1 MKQITMPLL
10 SPSMSEGQIVRWLKK
25 EGEAIHEGEVIAE
38 VETDKA
44 IMDLEAF
51 ESGILKQILL
61 PEGGR
66 APVNTP
72 IALIEAESEETEQ
85 TAAAVSGQIKEE
97 KEIPETQPFTK
108 SSAEIKQNLGEE
120 KPQRIR
126 SSPLARKI
134 AKEEQIEL
142 SEIQGTGPGGRIV
155 KRDVLE
161 RLEQKKQLST
171 TIPKLTGPSLQP
183 LTGAIKL
190 PLSLMRE
197 KIAKR
202 LLESKTTIPHFYL
215 ETEVSVTALSHFR
228 NELNQYYSQQEPSW
242 KFTYNDFILKAT
254 IEALKRVPSVNA
266 SWNGDS
272 ILRYNSINIAFA
284 VAIEDGLITPV
295 IKDGQ
300 NKSLMMLSKEAK
312 ELIQKAQERKLTP
325 EEYTGGTITVSNLGM
340 YGIENFYAIIDP
352 PQVMI
357 LAIGAIIKKPIV
369 DGQNNIVIG
378 EVMRVSAS
386 CDHRVVDGATGA
398 KFLKEFK
405 QLMENPLSML
415 V

>member
-10 SPSMSEGQIVRWLKK
+10 SPSMTEGQIVRWLKK
-25 EGEAIHEGEVIAE
+25 EGEPIQEGEVIAE

-44 IMDLEAF
+44 VMDLEAF

-61 PEGGR
+61 PEGSR

-72 IALIEAESEETEQ
+72 IALIETESEETGQ
-85 TAAAVSGQIKEE
+85 LSTAHEPVMEVKE
-97 KEIPETQPFTK
+97 KSET
-108 SSAEIKQNLGEE
+108 SSLPMPSAQLKQGPVEE
-120 KPQRIR
+120 KPQRIK

-134 AKEEQIEL
+134 AEEEGIDL
-142 SEIQGTGPGGRIV
+142 SAVQGTGPGGRIV
-155 KRDVLE
+155 KRDVLQKV
-161 RLEQKKQLST
+161 EQKKKMLPVQEPSALS
-171 TIPKLTGPSLQP
+171 PRPSP
-183 LTGAIKL
+183 GVKKI

-215 ETEVSVTALSHFR
+215 ETEIVVTALSQLR
-228 NELNQYYSQQEPSW
+228 NELNQYYSQHEQPW

-254 IEALKRVPSVNA
+254 IEAIKRVPAVNA

-272 ILRYNSINIAFA
+272 ILYHDAIHLAFA

-295 IKDGQ
+295 IKDAQ
-300 NKSLMMLSKEAK
+300 NKSLMVLSKEAK
-312 ELIQKAQERKLTP
+312 ELIQKAQERKLSP

-340 YGIENFYAIIDP
+340 FGIESFYAIIDP
-352 PQVMI
+352 PQDMI
-357 LAIGAIIKKPIV
+357 LAIGSIMKKPLV
-369 DGQNNIVIG
+369 DGQNNIVVG
-378 EVMRVSAS
+378 EVMKVNAS
-386 CDHRVVDGATGA
+386 CDHRVIDGATGA

-405 QLMENPLSML
+405 QIMENPLSML